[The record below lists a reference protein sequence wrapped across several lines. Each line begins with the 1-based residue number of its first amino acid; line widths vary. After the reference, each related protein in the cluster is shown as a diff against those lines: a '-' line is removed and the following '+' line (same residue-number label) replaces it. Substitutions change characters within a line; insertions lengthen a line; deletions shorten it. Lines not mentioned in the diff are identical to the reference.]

1 MQVTRWTD
9 TKKENI
15 DDALLGLT
23 THDGDTLKGT
33 RVQWT
38 NLNTTKIVNEN
49 QEMQVDNRRILF
61 NIVTYSYDQ
70 IIENDALSVEDRTS
84 RRSGKIIVYYEDEQS
99 VKYII
104 NRNSDAQKVLRFLLG
119 YSSKN
124 EVVWDQPVLDT
135 DMFDWLIKKIYSKEN
150 NIELENNEVNLSIDN
165 LVGFKGH
172 PADEGK
178 IVSVVSTEGTT
189 VMNILST
196 LSFLL
201 ESEEVKQIEFNTS
214 YGNHENIKLLL
225 AKRVL
230 GSDMTKYEGVFDD
243 EQNDASVKE
252 AKVYLLC
259 YLKIL
264 PGIIQSYELAKD
276 GVDNDDVDG
285 DSWSK
290 DIHAKFLREVANDL
304 QGKIDLRLKQI
315 E

>member
-9 TKKENI
+9 TKKKYI

-23 THDGDTLKGT
+23 TNNNSTFTGT

-38 NLNTTKIVNEN
+38 NLTTTKIVEKN
-49 QEMQVDNRRILF
+49 QEMLIGGREILF

-70 IIENDALSVEDRTS
+70 IIDNDALSVEDRTT
-84 RRSGKIIVYYEDEQS
+84 RRSGKIIVYYEDTQP

-104 NRNSDAQKVLRFLLG
+104 NRNSDAQKVLRFLLN

-124 EVVWDQPVLDT
+124 EIVSDQPVLDT
-135 DMFDWLIKKIYSKEN
+135 DMFDWLIKKVYSKEN
-150 NIELENNEVNLSIDN
+150 SIELEDNEVNLSIDN

-178 IVSVVSTEGTT
+178 TVSVVSTEGTT

-201 ESEEVKQIEFNTS
+201 ESEEIKQIEFNTS

-225 AKRVL
+225 AKKVL
-230 GSDMTKYEGVFDD
+230 GSDMAKYEGAFDD
-243 EQNDASVKE
+243 VQDNAFVKE

-276 GVDNDDVDG
+276 GVDTDD

-290 DIHAKFLREVANDL
+290 DIHARFLREVADDL
-304 QGKIDLRLKQI
+304 QGKIDLRVKQI